1 LKYKKKPVAAGHGDK
16 MKTTNKSNV
25 LQLYKLSGD
34 FGPVELLRL
43 SPKSGGFSCYLP
55 RAVVEALGLSKDDHN
70 LICFV
75 DNTGPNNFLIITSD
89 RYLSELLKPLI
100 LERRRRGEEMKQRL
114 KTQLQQQSPAE
125 EEKVSLDVY

>member
-1 LKYKKKPVAAGHGDK
+1 
-16 MKTTNKSNV
+16 MKLINKSNV

-100 LERRRRGEEMKQRL
+100 FEKRKRAEQMRQQL
-114 KTQLQQQSPAE
+114 KSQLQPQEGVKQNDFVFDAE
-125 EEKVSLDVY
+125 VEK